1 MKKIIG
7 ILLLLVVGVTL
18 SGCTNLITNEIYNK
32 VYDVDS
38 ISITDFEELIE
49 AAIEKVDQSV
59 LGVSNYKQT
68 IFGLEGK
75 SVGSGFVYRTE
86 IVLDSGEVIDYEG
99 NLERDDIKHFKYHM
113 ITNRHVVEGEGYVP
127 ILKVYF
133 GLEDRE
139 VNADLIQYDDKVD
152 LAVITFT
159 HTTFVAPVEFADSD
173 SLKKGNFAIALGSPS
188 GYEYYG
194 SSTFGIIS
202 HPKRY
207 LGDDTDDDG
216 VLDWYD
222 EYIQHD
228 VAINP
233 GNSGGPLINVKGEV
247 IGINTMKLVSED
259 IDNMGFSIPS
269 NLAVKIVEVLE
280 TGAKPKRTLLGVTVN
295 NLFYATDEEKT
306 QLGIPLDIKKG
317 FFVDSVDNNSL
328 ASRSGILEDDIIISF
343 HGRELQYNHEL
354 KTEINKVFVG
364 SGEIVEI
371 VIYRDGNYI
380 TLNVT
385 F

>member
-1 MKKIIG
+1 MKKLLG
-7 ILLLLVVGVTL
+7 VLLLLVMVATL

-38 ISITDFEELIE
+38 ISITEFEELIE

-68 IFGLEGK
+68 LFGLEGQ
-75 SVGSGFVYRTE
+75 SVGSGFVYKTQ
-86 IVLDSGEVIDYEG
+86 IVLNNNSIIDYAG
-99 NLERDDIKHFKYHM
+99 NLEREDIKHFKYHL
-113 ITNRHVVEGEGYVP
+113 ITNRHVVEGDGYNP

-133 GLEDRE
+133 GLEDKE
-139 VNADLIQYDDKVD
+139 VNATLVQYDDQVD
-152 LAVITFT
+152 IAVVTFT

-207 LGDDTDDDG
+207 LGDDTDGDN

-233 GNSGGPLINVKGEV
+233 GNSGGPLINSKGEV

-269 NLAVKIVEVLE
+269 NLALRIVSVLE
-280 TGAKPKRTLLGVTVN
+280 TGEKPKRTVLGVSVN
-295 NLFYATDEEKT
+295 NIFYSTDEEKNE
-306 QLGIPLDIKKG
+306 LGIPLDIKNG
-317 FFVDSVDNNSL
+317 FLVGSVERRSL
-328 ASRSGILEDDIIISF
+328 AEDAGVLVNDVIISF
-343 HGRELQYNHEL
+343 NNKELKFNHEL
-354 KTEINKVFVG
+354 KTEINKIFVG
-364 SGEIVEI
+364 SGE
-371 VIYRDGNYI
+371 VIDLVVYRNGSYI
-380 TLNVT
+380 TLKVT